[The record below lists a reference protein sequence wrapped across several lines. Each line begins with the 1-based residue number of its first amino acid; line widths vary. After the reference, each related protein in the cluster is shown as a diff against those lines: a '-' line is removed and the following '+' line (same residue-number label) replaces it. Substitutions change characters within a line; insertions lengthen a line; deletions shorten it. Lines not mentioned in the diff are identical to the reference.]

1 MDKNISWSIILSLE
15 EIMQEGKIEELFQEL
30 LKRNRHNQQA
40 ISAFLRQTR
49 RNLKKNINS

>member
-1 MDKNISWSIILSLE
+1 M
-15 EIMQEGKIEELFQEL
+15 EELFQEL

-49 RNLKKNINS
+49 RNLKKNIES